1 MAHLNKIDFTL
12 LNNYFSPSLAGII
25 PWSIE
30 KKVRMWIVY
39 VIRKTNQN
47 NWFSELKIK
56 AKFSSRAV
64 SYVKF
69 EPLYNRV
76 PFRSQRFIVQ
86 I

>member
-12 LNNYFSPSLAGII
+12 PNNCFSPSLAGII
-25 PWSIE
+25 PCREESQTVDSLRDQ
-30 KKVRMWIVY
+30 KKKY
-39 VIRKTNQN
+39 QN
-47 NWFSELKIK
+47 NWFSEVKIK
-56 AKFSSRAV
+56 AKFSPRAV